1 MKKYFKKAFLM
12 VLGLSMAIG
21 FGITHSRLVTSETE
35 AVIGG
40 GDIRIGVVRNSWWE
54 DGSAVQV
61 LRIADTAEILN
72 NHTSASIT
80 FFTMESY
87 TYDSYYDE
95 GEEGVFDEY
104 TTDGIIWYDVPLA
117 TIDGKYFDLAR
128 YDVPAYPDGEPW
140 NRTSAEQYE
149 SGWNHML
156 WRIWGDGNGVT
167 RPSGTEAE
175 SRNIDDETLVSLL
188 YGYLTCSSSVDNGYG
203 AYPSLRDNFDLE
215 GRTIADSVVL
225 IHDFDYDDDNYDY
238 LTDDRIELNVKISDK
253 IAYMKANYE
262 ASQNGGSVGN
272 IGNLVNERYSL
283 IALMALIVL
292 GGGLTGYYFTI
303 SRKKIRI

>member
-21 FGITHSRLVTSETE
+21 FGITHSRLAATETE
-35 AVIGG
+35 AIIGG
-40 GDIRIGVVRNSWWE
+40 GDIRIGVVRLDWWE
-54 DGSAVQV
+54 NDDAVQV
-61 LRIADTAEILN
+61 LRIADNAETLN
-72 NHTSASIT
+72 NHTSTGIT
-80 FFTMESY
+80 FVETESY
-87 TYDSYYDE
+87 SEDSYYI
-95 GEEGVFDEY
+95 GQGTWGY
-104 TTDGIIWYDVPLA
+104 NTNGIVWYDVSLA
-117 TIDGKYFDLAR
+117 TIIGKHFDLAR
-128 YDVPAYPDGEPW
+128 YGIPEYPEGTPW
-140 NRTSAEQYE
+140 NHTAPEQYS
-149 SGWNHML
+149 SGMNHTL
-156 WRIWGDGNGVT
+156 WRLWQDGTTIGIE
-167 RPSGTEAE
+167 RSSGIEAE